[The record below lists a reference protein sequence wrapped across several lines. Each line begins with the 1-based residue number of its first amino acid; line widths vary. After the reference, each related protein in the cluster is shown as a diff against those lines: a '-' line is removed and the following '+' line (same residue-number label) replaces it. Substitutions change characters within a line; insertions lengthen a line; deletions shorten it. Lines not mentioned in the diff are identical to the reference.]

1 LARTKGPFCSIKP
14 APILLGAVI
23 LTQLIA
29 TIISAYGI
37 LMPPLGWTY
46 AGVVWLYAL
55 IWVLVEDRVK
65 LFAYKVFEEPQS
77 AIFPKAVKT

>member
-1 LARTKGPFCSIKP
+1 VARTKGPFWSIKP

-23 LTQLIA
+23 VTLLIA
-29 TIISAYGI
+29 TIISVYGI
-37 LMPPLGWTY
+37 LMPPLGGTY

-55 IWVLVEDRVK
+55 IWFLIEDRVK

-77 AIFPKAVKT
+77 AIFPKTVKT